1 MCFVKFKI
9 NIKKKYLLDYMRLS
23 SNVNNKKNEKF

>member
-1 MCFVKFKI
+1 MFFVKFKI
-9 NIKKKYLLDYMRLS
+9 NIKKKYLLDYIMLS